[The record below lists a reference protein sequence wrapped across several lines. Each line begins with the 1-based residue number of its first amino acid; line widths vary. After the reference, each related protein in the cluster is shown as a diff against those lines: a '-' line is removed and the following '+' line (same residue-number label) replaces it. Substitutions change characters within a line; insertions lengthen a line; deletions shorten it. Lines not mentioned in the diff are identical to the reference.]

1 MIIGTAYMINFA
13 GVENVRLLG
22 DPKRLSQLL
31 STCVEAAEMQIVG
44 EPLVHVFDSQ
54 GEGLTYIALLS
65 QSHLAAH
72 TWPEFRFLSVD
83 FYTCGDPDKARMAL
97 EALQLCV
104 PCRHV
109 SVTVST
115 RGTNEEA
122 IPESGAGSAAVAR
135 RPLSLAESR

>member
-1 MIIGTAYMINFA
+1 MIDFE
-13 GVENVRLLG
+13 GVEDAILLG
-22 DPKRLSQLL
+22 DPGRLSRLL
-31 STCVEAAEMQIVG
+31 GNCATAAEMQIVE

-83 FYTCGDPDKARMAL
+83 FYTCGDANKARMAL

-109 SVTVST
+109 SLTVST
-115 RGTNEEA
+115 RGTGDA
-122 IPESGAGSAAVAR
+122 ATPASGAGFSAVACT
-135 RPLSLAESR
+135 PLSLAEPG